1 MKIFHDITED
11 CSILFNRHAIKCEGV
26 FDTQVAHRLIYEH
39 QVKTKNEK
47 ELISDNNDSKKQAN
61 INISLNGLLKY
72 YLNIDNVIKDEI
84 GLLMENDIYF
94 WLKVINCY

>member
-1 MKIFHDITED
+1 
-11 CSILFNRHAIKCEGV
+11 V